1 MILLS
6 LLSCFGNDEPKFET
20 YNGQKIK
27 YLLGFAYVGSLA
39 DQEFVVRAGETL
51 EMDFGIRDPNGD
63 DFEMWF
69 PYAPEGLDFPKNE
82 TKGTWTVP
90 TSYHQEF
97 ATFQVLAVDEHGA
110 AGSIFLNYF
119 LEDVQIT
126 QGTRGLLSGWIDTVS
141 GDVRLRLQ
149 YEGCEFLGGSWD
161 DPSAVPLTLTS
172 LEPCENCDLA
182 YEIEGFNFGETFED
196 PNDTGNIQDS
206 ATPSEEENEQ
216 ENGQEEPDDWWETE
230 EFACR
235 NLFDLN
241 SIRIAHAKN
250 WDEGYQD
257 TALMYREPLWVPQG
271 TSQIQGTEL
280 SFTMEIYTDEVLYE
294 EEDDFGIPF

>member
-69 PYAPEGLDFPKNE
+69 PYAPEGLDFPRNE
-82 TKGTWTVP
+82 TKGAWTVP

-97 ATFQVLAVDEHGA
+97 VTFQVLAVDEHGA

-119 LEDVQIT
+119 LEGVQIT

-161 DPSAVPLTLTS
+161 EPSAVPLTLTS

-182 YEIEGFNFGETFED
+182 YEIRDLILEKHLKTQMTQTTSKILQLHQKKKMSRRMNKKNPMIGGKQRT
-196 PNDTGNIQDS
+196 
-206 ATPSEEENEQ
+206 
-216 ENGQEEPDDWWETE
+216 W
-230 EFACR
+230 FA
-235 NLFDLN
+235 
-241 SIRIAHAKN
+241 
-250 WDEGYQD
+250 
-257 TALMYREPLWVPQG
+257 
-271 TSQIQGTEL
+271 
-280 SFTMEIYTDEVLYE
+280 EI
-294 EEDDFGIPF
+294 F